1 MSYTTQ
7 RNVAVNKNIGGNSI
21 FRMVK
26 RKSKC
31 HRSTAGVRPLKEI
44 RLGISSKKPNSQIGL
59 ESHSEIV
66 LEYRRKVVDGT
77 ETVANDVGHQNYR
90 FRINMK
96 LNLNRNKDI
105 LF

>member
-1 MSYTTQ
+1 MALYFFT
-7 RNVAVNKNIGGNSI
+7 
-21 FRMVK
+21 
-26 RKSKC
+26 
-31 HRSTAGVRPLKEI
+31 LKEV
-44 RLGISSKKPNSQIGL
+44 RLAISSKKPNSQIGL
-59 ESHSEIV
+59 ESHTEIV
-66 LEYRRKVVDGT
+66 LEYRRKAVDGT